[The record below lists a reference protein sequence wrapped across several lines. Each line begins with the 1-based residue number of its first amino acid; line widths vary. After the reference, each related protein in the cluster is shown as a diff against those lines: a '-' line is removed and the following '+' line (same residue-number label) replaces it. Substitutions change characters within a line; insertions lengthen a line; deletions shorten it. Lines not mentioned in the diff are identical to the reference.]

1 MTDYNEQTV
10 TGKSWQRCYAITVA
24 NPYAS
29 TPSIVFSEEVLT
41 LLGDKS
47 HRTSVLSVSLNYDPE
62 KTFDLYDP
70 VTLEPTGQ
78 QMTHQEMYLA
88 LFGAYMTTAKARDA
102 AQAAPEPEPEPEPAP

>member
-62 KTFDLYDP
+62 ATFDLYDP
-70 VTLEPTGQ
+70 ETLEPTGQ
-78 QMTHQEMYLA
+78 TMTHQEMYHA
-88 LFGAYMTTAKARDA
+88 LFSAYMSTAKARDA
-102 AQAAPEPEPEPEPAP
+102 ASTQNAEPEPPK

>member
-10 TGKSWQRCYAITVA
+10 TGKSWQRCYVITVA

-70 VTLEPTGQ
+70 VTLELTGQ
-78 QMTHQEMYLA
+78 TMTHHEMYLA

-102 AQAAPEPEPEPEPAP
+102 AQDTLEPES